1 MRKTRQVMKWGGG
14 GAREAGQ
21 FAPLFL
27 VNFQQPIIQTSG
39 RAGGRGHDIDR
50 DNGLTLSG
58 RLAAVAD

>member
-14 GAREAGQ
+14 GGREAGQ

-39 RAGGRGHDIDR
+39 RVGGRGHNIDR

-58 RLAAVAD
+58 WLAAAAD